1 MKKAPLGLR
10 SLRSLALEFG
20 VSERQLAADAAR
32 FADGV
37 TGQLFEG
44 KRRYGARAA
53 AALRL
58 VVRLRAAGRDDEA
71 IAAELARGPVAL
83 IPPTPAMSVSVA
95 DLATALNRRRER
107 RQRVLT
113 LMRDALR
120 GISEA
125 SERHVAKVAA
135 LRSAVEAQGGDLS
148 TLRYYDNLMAR
159 FRMEL
164 RAAERSMA
172 EVYRSAAGSAGDVR
186 KAG

>member
-1 MKKAPLGLR
+1 MRKAPLGLR

-20 VSERQLAADAAR
+20 VSERQLAADAVR
-32 FADGV
+32 FAEHV
-37 TGQLFEG
+37 PGQLVEG
-44 KRRYGARAA
+44 KRRYGPRAA

-58 VVRLRAAGRDDEA
+58 AARLRAAGRDEEA

-83 IPPTPAMSVSVA
+83 VPPTPAMSVSVA

-125 SERHVAKVAA
+125 TERHVAKVAA

-148 TLRYYDNLMAR
+148 ALRFYDNLMAR

-164 RAAERSMA
+164 RAAERNMA

-186 KAG
+186 RAG

>member
-10 SLRSLALEFG
+10 SLRSLAMEFG
-20 VSERQLAADAAR
+20 VGERQLAADAAR
-32 FADGV
+32 FADHV
-37 TGQLFEG
+37 PGQFVEG

-58 VVRLRAAGRDDEA
+58 VVRLRAAGRDEEA

-83 IPPTPAMSVSVA
+83 VPPSPAMSVSVA

-107 RQRVLT
+107 RQRVLA

-120 GISEA
+120 ALSEA
-125 SERHVAKVAA
+125 AERHVAKVAA
-135 LRSAVEAQGGDLS
+135 LRSAAEAQGGDLS
-148 TLRYYDNLMAR
+148 SLRFYDNLMAR

-164 RAAERSMA
+164 RAAERNMA

-186 KAG
+186 RAG